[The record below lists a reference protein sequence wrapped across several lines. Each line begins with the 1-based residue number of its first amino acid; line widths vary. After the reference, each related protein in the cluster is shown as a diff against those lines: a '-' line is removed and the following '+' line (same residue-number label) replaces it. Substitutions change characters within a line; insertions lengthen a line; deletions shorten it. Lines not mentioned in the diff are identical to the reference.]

1 MSMTDELRKALIDKF
16 RRLYEGTQGGIF
28 RSKTRERI
36 LTGEGISLGDT
47 YRNQFWYRHR
57 ENVKTALIDLQLFVE
72 LAGRSNVN
80 QVVTWESLTPIVS
93 ALLKGFAV
101 GGERDMN
108 RAEMAQMFVQRG
120 LEYLREMNPDMSLV
134 EIRTIDEATDLSKR
148 LVRATHARISELRR
162 K

>member
-16 RRLYEGTQGGIF
+16 GRLYKRTQGGIF
-28 RSKTRERI
+28 GSKTRERI
-36 LTGEGISLGDT
+36 LTGKGISEKDP

-80 QVVTWESLTPIVS
+80 QVVTWESLSPIVS
-93 ALLKGFAV
+93 ALLKGFAF

-108 RAEMAQMFVQRG
+108 RAEIAQMFVQEG
-120 LEYLREMNPDMSLV
+120 LEYLQEMNPDLSMTVNRS
-134 EIRTIDEATDLSKR
+134 ISEAVDLSR
-148 LVRATHARISELRR
+148 HLVSDMKSKYSLT
-162 K
+162 